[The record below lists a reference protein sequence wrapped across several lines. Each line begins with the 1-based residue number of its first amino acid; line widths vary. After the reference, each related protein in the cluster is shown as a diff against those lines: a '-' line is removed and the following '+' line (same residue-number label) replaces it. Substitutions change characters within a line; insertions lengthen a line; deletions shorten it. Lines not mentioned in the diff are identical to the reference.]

1 MDKHPKPNYP
11 TTVILTN
18 HHAHSTFSDGKAPA
32 ETFLQRAIALGMA
45 TYGFSDHAPVPIHD
59 FGNMET
65 DRLGK
70 YVTETDRLR
79 SKYADRI
86 EVMRSLEV
94 DYIPGYI
101 NVNSA
106 HIQAADLD
114 YTIGA
119 VHYVEQLDDQPWSF
133 QRAEP
138 SFSRGIDEIFGGSAR
153 KMVERYFELVREM
166 VDQHPPDVVAH
177 LDRVKKRN
185 AKGRFWDEHADWFT
199 HQIDLTLDRIA
210 AAGCIMEVNTRGLY
224 RSEIQETYPSR
235 WIVAKAHERGIRL
248 QVNSDAHE
256 VEHITGGFDFAYRAL
271 RDMGVE
277 EVTIFRGEAWGE
289 LGISDW

>member
-1 MDKHPKPNYP
+1 M
-11 TTVILTN
+11 ILTN

-32 ETFLQRAIALGMA
+32 ETFLKQAIALGMA

-65 DRLGK
+65 DHLDK
-70 YVTETDRLR
+70 YVAETERLR
-79 SKYADRI
+79 NKYAGQI

-101 NVNSA
+101 DVDRDFIN
-106 HIQAADLD
+106 AANLD

-119 VHYVEQLDDQPWSF
+119 VHYVEELDGKPWSF

-153 KMVERYFELVREM
+153 AMIERYFELVREM
-166 VDQHPPDVVAH
+166 VDNHPPDVVAH

-185 AKGRFWDEHADWFT
+185 VNGTFWDEHADWFA

-210 AAGCIMEVNTRGLY
+210 AAGCILEVNTRGLY
-224 RSEIQETYPSR
+224 KGEIQETYPSR
-235 WIVAKAHERGIRL
+235 WIVANAHERGIRL

-271 RDMGVE
+271 RDMGVG
-277 EVTIFRGEAWGE
+277 EVSVFRGGAWEG
-289 LGISDW
+289 LRISDW